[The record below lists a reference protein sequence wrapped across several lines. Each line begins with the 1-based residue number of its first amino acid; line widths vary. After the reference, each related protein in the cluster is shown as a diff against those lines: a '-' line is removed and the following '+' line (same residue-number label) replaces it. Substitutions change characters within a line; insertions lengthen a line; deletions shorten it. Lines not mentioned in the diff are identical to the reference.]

1 MFTLSAVSFSVPG
14 KTILHPISLTIPAG
28 RITTLLGHN
37 GSGKSTLIKLLSRN
51 ASASD
56 GHIALGNKPL
66 NTFSSRD
73 YARYVAYLPQDPP
86 ITDSI
91 TVYELVRLG
100 RYPWKGALGRYD
112 KKDQDIIAES
122 MEAVGVT
129 SLADRFVSTLSG
141 GERQRVWVAMLLA
154 QQSDCILLDEP
165 TSALDIAH
173 QYELLSLIRKLN
185 QERGLTVIMVLHDIN
200 LAARYSDNLIALHS
214 GKVMAHGDAQSL
226 MNQPILE
233 AIYDIPL
240 GFFHHPENGQPIA
253 YVR

>member
-1 MFTLSAVSFSVPG
+1 MFSLNAVSYSVPE
-14 KTILHPISLTIPAG
+14 KTILHPVSLTIPAG

-51 ASASD
+51 ILPSSGDIQLAGMPLSA
-56 GHIALGNKPL
+56 
-66 NTFSSRD
+66 FSSRD
-73 YARYVAYLPQDPP
+73 YSRRVAYLPQDPP

-112 KKDQDIIAES
+112 EHDDNIIAEA
-122 MEAVGVT
+122 MNAVGVST
-129 SLADRFVSTLSG
+129 LADRFVSTLSG

-154 QQSDCILLDEP
+154 QQSECLLLDEP
-165 TSALDIAH
+165 TSALDVAH

-185 QERGLTVIMVLHDIN
+185 RERNLTVVMVLHDIN
-200 LAARYSDNLIALHS
+200 LAARYSDTLVALHS
-214 GKVMAHGDAQSL
+214 GKIMAQGDAQSL
-226 MNQPILE
+226 MSQPILE

-240 GFFHHPENGQPIA
+240 GFFPHPENGQPIA

>member
-1 MFTLSAVSFSVPG
+1 MFSLNTVSYSVPE
-14 KTILHPISLTIPAG
+14 KTILHPVSLTIPAG

-51 ASASD
+51 ILPSGGDIQLMGMPLSA
-56 GHIALGNKPL
+56 
-66 NTFSSRD
+66 FSSRD
-73 YARYVAYLPQDPP
+73 YSRRVAYLPQDPP

-100 RYPWKGALGRYD
+100 RYPWKGALGRYNEHD
-112 KKDQDIIAES
+112 DAMIAEA

-129 SLADRFVSTLSG
+129 ILANRFVSTLSG
-141 GERQRVWVAMLLA
+141 GERQRVWIAMLLA
-154 QQSDCILLDEP
+154 QQSECILLDEP
-165 TSALDIAH
+165 TSALDVAH

-185 QERGLTVIMVLHDIN
+185 RERGLTVIMVLHDIN
-200 LAARYSDNLIALHS
+200 LAARYSDTLVAMHS
-214 GKVMAHGDAQSL
+214 GKVMAHGDVQSL
-226 MNQPILE
+226 MSQPVLE

-240 GFFHHPENGQPIA
+240 GFFTHPENGQPIA